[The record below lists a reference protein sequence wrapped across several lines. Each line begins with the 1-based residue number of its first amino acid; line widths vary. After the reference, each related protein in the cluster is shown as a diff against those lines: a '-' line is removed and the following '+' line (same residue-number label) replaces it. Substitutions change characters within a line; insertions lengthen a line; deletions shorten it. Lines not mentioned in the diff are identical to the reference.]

1 MKLINKIEIEN
12 FKSFLKEEFFVDD
25 LTAIVGANESGK
37 TNVLKA
43 INHFSKDKRYTSFG
57 REEGDF
63 RLDSPSFPNGE
74 ISIVCEFVLNNALIP
89 ELIKLEPKLA
99 GKIFRL
105 EKNGKLNITPTLSG
119 RFTEKVTGV
128 AGILKINN
136 RQLFKTQMQ
145 SILDKGQLDFAMTN
159 GWLFKNQSI
168 NLTKN
173 PCATLLRE
181 SKIENL
187 TEDKKDMYLAEQV
200 QNELLQNI
208 KILFWKYEEKE
219 HYLPEKVPIAD
230 FVANPSQYPGVN
242 CMFTITGW
250 KESEYQNNLISFDST
265 TKDQLVRKT
274 QDTVND
280 LIRKHWSTHKELT
293 VKLSFN
299 GDFLDISLSEPGHET
314 PPNFRSDGFKW
325 FLAFLL
331 FFKKHASSL
340 SGYVLLIDEPGGF
353 LHPQGQKDVL
363 KELTFLSSENQIVYT
378 THQTFLI
385 NKNFPD
391 SVRIIKRERRGK
403 GENAYDSRVYGIND
417 RKHILT
423 DKLLRESL
431 GFLVSDISPVNE
443 RNILV
448 EGEFDRELLIEA
460 NKYFKVIDLNDVSII
475 GCSRASNIQKY
486 ASLYT
491 SNDLV
496 VAGLYDSDSPGKSSF
511 TSASGFEKLQLGEVF
526 TNGTET
532 IEDVLPDDVFL
543 AGVDS
548 WKKKIKS
555 KKTFNA
561 TVPRIAQINRELPE
575 DPTKKVEQKH
585 LLEDSLMEVVK
596 ETIKKDSKKFKDFER
611 LLNQLHKKLYGLT

>member
-12 FKSFLKEEFFVDD
+12 FKSFLKEEFLVDD

-43 INHFSKDKRYTSFG
+43 INHFSEDKQYTSFG

-63 RLDSPSFPNGE
+63 RLDSPSFPDGE
-74 ISIVCEFVLNNALIP
+74 ISITCDFVLNNALIP
-89 ELIKLEPKLA
+89 ELIRLEPKLT
-99 GKIFRL
+99 GNVFRL
-105 EKNGKLNITPTLSG
+105 VKKGKLNIAPTFSG
-119 RFTEKVTGV
+119 HFTEKVTGV

-136 RQLFKTQMQ
+136 KQTFKTQMQ
-145 SILDKGQLDFAMTN
+145 SVLNKGQLDFAMTN
-159 GWLFKNQSI
+159 GWLFKDQSI

-173 PCATLLRE
+173 PSATLLRE
-181 SKIENL
+181 RKIENL
-187 TEDKKDMYLAEQV
+187 TENERDLYLAGQV

-208 KILFWKYEEKE
+208 RILFWKYEEKE
-219 HYLPEKVPIAD
+219 HYLPEKVPITE
-230 FVANPSQYPGVN
+230 FVATPLQYPGVN
-242 CMFTITGW
+242 CMFAITGW
-250 KESEYQNNLISFDST
+250 KQSDYQNHLIDYDTTTRGNL
-265 TKDQLVRKT
+265 LRKV

-299 GDFLDISLSEPGHET
+299 GNFLDISLSEPGHET

-340 SGYVLLIDEPGGF
+340 SGHVLLIDEPGGF

-363 KELTFLSSENQIVYT
+363 KELTSLSSKNQIVYT

-385 NKNFPD
+385 NKNLPD
-391 SVRIIKRERRGK
+391 SVRIIKREKRGK

-431 GFLVSDISPVNE
+431 GFLVSDISPLNE
-443 RNILV
+443 LNILV

-460 NKYFKVIDLNDVSII
+460 NKYFKVLDLNEVSII
-475 GCSRASNIQKY
+475 GCSSASNIQKY

-491 SNDLV
+491 SNDLKV
-496 VAGLYDSDSPGKSSF
+496 VGLYDSDTPGKTSF
-511 TSASGFEKLQLGEVF
+511 NHASGFEKVQLTDVCTGV
-526 TNGTET
+526 GT
-532 IEDVLPDDVFL
+532 IEDLLPESTFL
-543 AGVDS
+543 AGVDI
-548 WKKKIKS
+548 WKNKEKIKR
-555 KKTFNA
+555 TFSG
-561 TVPRIAQINRELPE
+561 TVPRMTQVNNELSN
-575 DPTKKVEQKH
+575 DPSKKIEQKH
-585 LLEDSLMEVVK
+585 LLENYLMEKVRV
-596 ETIKKDSKKFKDFER
+596 EIKNDPKQFKDFEK
-611 LLNQLHKKLYGLT
+611 LLNELKKKLYGA